1 MGSGVRHGSSRTHG
15 GPVDDPVASQRYVG
29 NLREQSTRPLRAD
42 EQARLRRRE
51 AVLGTEA
58 IRAFALLAVA
68 TAALAVLGDALTPLP
83 SLVLGGR
90 AGAVLAAAA
99 VAGYCKT

>member
-51 AVLGTEA
+51 AVDDA
-58 IRAFALLAVA
+58 VHAVRAFGVRLAEGEVDELHGRASCSASFGARAA
-68 TAALAVLGDALTPLP
+68 TA
-83 SLVLGGR
+83 R
-90 AGAVLAAAA
+90 
-99 VAGYCKT
+99 